1 MRASRRRFMLVASTL
16 TSSVVLS
23 EVSRSARPE
32 ISEADPTAQSVGY
45 RSDAKQVD
53 TAKYPKYQS
62 GQACANCQLYGGKLG
77 DVSGPCP
84 IFAGKLVAADG
95 WCSAYVKKEA

>member
-1 MRASRRRFMLVASTL
+1 MRASRRRFMLVAATL
-16 TSSVVLS
+16 TSSVVLP
-23 EVSRSARPE
+23 EVSRAAPLE
-32 ISEADPTAQSVGY
+32 VSEADPTAQTVGY

-53 TAKYPKYQS
+53 TAKYPKYRP
-62 GQACANCQLYGGKLG
+62 GEACANCQLYGGKPG

-84 IFAGKLVAADG
+84 IFPGKLVAADG